1 MISEVEVISKETIN
15 KAVVASLVEVLNI
28 DANAISSDS
37 KLISDLGVESIDFLD
52 IGYELEKHI
61 GTEIS
66 FATITNDLNDE
77 SELTVELLVNY
88 ILKEIG

>member
-1 MISEVEVISKETIN
+1 MISEPEVISKEEIK
-15 KAVVASLVEVLNI
+15 KAVVASLVEVLNV
-28 DANAISSDS
+28 DANVISLDS

-66 FATITNDLNDE
+66 FATITNELNDE

-88 ILKEIG
+88 ILKEID